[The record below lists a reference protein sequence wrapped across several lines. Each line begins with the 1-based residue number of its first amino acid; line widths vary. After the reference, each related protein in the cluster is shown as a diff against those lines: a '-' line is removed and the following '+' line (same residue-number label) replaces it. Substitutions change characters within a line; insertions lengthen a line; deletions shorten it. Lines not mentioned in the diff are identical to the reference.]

1 MIILKYT
8 IGLDTNKYC
17 EKALSGSIALQMVI
31 DDFEAQEQTAGKKSK
46 YTLILMDCNMPG
58 MDGFET
64 TDKIREFLYSK
75 HADQPIISAITG
87 HMEQMYIDKAIMSGM
102 NQVLSK
108 PVNKICLHEIVK
120 SMGFPLSRLKL

>member
-17 EKALSGSIALQMVI
+17 ETALLGSTALQMVK
-31 DDFEAQEQTAGKKSK
+31 DDFEAQTLETKSK

-64 TDKIREFLYSK
+64 TD
-75 HADQPIISAITG
+75 
-87 HMEQMYIDKAIMSGM
+87 
-102 NQVLSK
+102 
-108 PVNKICLHEIVK
+108 
-120 SMGFPLSRLKL
+120 